1 MSSRSGE
8 GLESQAE
15 KLLNER
21 KGEDY
26 IVRKKEL
33 NKEKFE
39 EILSKGVLEIEKE
52 NRGFPDSEKEQDI
65 VSKIS
70 FLEGYQY

>member
-1 MSSRSGE
+1 MSSRSRE
-8 GLESQAE
+8 SLESQAE